1 MNYQII
7 GKSISQPDTRV
18 FLQELIPHLAGLR
31 FNLDDEN
38 SDVSVSFGNYD
49 LQQQSGPV
57 ILRWDST
64 CNIELLN
71 HAAAVIFSTSSQ
83 QQQFS
88 HPFSF
93 VIHEAIDTNKRS
105 EKLQTGFQSIR
116 QDFDT
121 IFVSA
126 SPVWCEADN
135 PRAVI
140 KTYDAMKR
148 IINKKCCLI
157 LMGDGKFNYF
167 GRNDIFITPWL
178 SKDERLSLFS
188 MSNWNICHS
197 TRAACPVD
205 VLESLSQGTPIIH
218 GNQQDILEIVK
229 NYGTDKSDMS
239 WIQPKYP
246 WDLRH
251 INITNTALE
260 YFNVMTSIKK

>member
-7 GKSISQPDTRV
+7 GKSISQPDTLT
-18 FLQELIPHLAGLR
+18 FLQELIPHLVGLR

-38 SDVSVSFGNYD
+38 PDVSISFGNYD
-49 LQQQSGPV
+49 LQQQHIPV

-64 CNIELLN
+64 CNVELLN

-93 VIHEAIDTNKRS
+93 VIHEAIDTNKKS

-116 QDFDT
+116 QDFDV

-126 SPVWCEADN
+126 SPAWCEADN

-140 KTYDAMKR
+140 KTYDTMKR

-157 LMGDGKFNYF
+157 LM
-167 GRNDIFITPWL
+167 
-178 SKDERLSLFS
+178 
-188 MSNWNICHS
+188 
-197 TRAACPVD
+197 
-205 VLESLSQGTPIIH
+205 
-218 GNQQDILEIVK
+218 
-229 NYGTDKSDMS
+229 
-239 WIQPKYP
+239 
-246 WDLRH
+246 
-251 INITNTALE
+251 
-260 YFNVMTSIKK
+260 